1 MSTIEL
7 TGSTFE
13 ETVLKEGITI
23 VDFWAAWCGPC
34 RQFAPIFEEA
44 STLHPDIVFGKV
56 DTEAERDLAGEA
68 GITSIPTLMAFR
80 DGVLLFNQA
89 GAMPA
94 DALEQLIAAV
104 RAVNMD
110 SVRAEIA
117 TENAE
122 HSEPK

>member
-56 DTEAERDLAGEA
+56 DTEAERELAGEA

-89 GAMPA
+89 GALPA
-94 DALEQLIAAV
+94 DSLEQLIAAV

-110 SVRAEIA
+110 NVRAEIA
-117 TENAE
+117 KENAE
-122 HSEPK
+122 HSESK